1 MKYKGCEIVKVR
13 ADLGEEDARKNCIY
27 EIYKDGEKK
36 ANALTLGTAKEYIAS
51 GFNENYL

>member
-1 MKYKGCEIVKVR
+1 MKYKGCEIVKVK

-27 EIYKDGEKK
+27 EIYKDGKKK